1 MRVMFVGGGSTPSL
15 LGPLGSLPMP
25 LVANTFLPNGWATV
39 VDWLL
44 RYVGGFSG
52 GLPSAV
58 TGALPT

>member
-1 MRVMFVGGGSTPSL
+1 MRIMFVGGGSTPSL

-25 LVANTFLPNGWATV
+25 LLASMLCPNGWATV

-44 RYVGGFSG
+44 RYVGGLSG